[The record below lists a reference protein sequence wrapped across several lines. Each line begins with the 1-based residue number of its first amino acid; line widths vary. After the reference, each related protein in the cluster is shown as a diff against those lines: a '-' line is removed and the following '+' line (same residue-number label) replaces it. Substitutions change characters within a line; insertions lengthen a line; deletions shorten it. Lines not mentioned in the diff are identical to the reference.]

1 MDTKPRISYVK
12 NGKLKEEKF
21 TKLKEILLFNYE
33 SYLTSQSPQITNSY
47 SSIHIKNYN
56 FNKVTNIEQPFF
68 TKCKVLIFENCTF
81 EGNKLSITGI
91 RIVKLINP
99 KFKEKISIDLT
110 RCDDVEIILEEETK
124 DIELSIFN
132 VENLNLTANKN
143 LTKIFIST
151 FCDMLH
157 IKNFY
162 GTLLSD
168 SIPTVQN
175 LKILLEDSS
184 VKINEQS
191 EQKEKLIESLEKVT
205 LINSNIESEFELN
218 FQLLSKLILESSYIK
233 APIINFNILEEL
245 IFKEK
250 EETILDTTSY
260 IEVKDYINVNRNL
273 IKNLSKEENLIL
285 TNSSFQNDLN
295 IKRQELLFI
304 LKELSN
310 IINNNLEEEKN
321 KEKQKLFKQ
330 IEQNLDKR
338 LTKKLSLER
347 VDKYIK

>member
-1 MDTKPRISYVK
+1 
-12 NGKLKEEKF
+12 
-21 TKLKEILLFNYE
+21 
-33 SYLTSQSPQITNSY
+33 
-47 SSIHIKNYN
+47 
-56 FNKVTNIEQPFF
+56 
-68 TKCKVLIFENCTF
+68 
-81 EGNKLSITGI
+81 
-91 RIVKLINP
+91 
-99 KFKEKISIDLT
+99 
-110 RCDDVEIILEEETK
+110 
-124 DIELSIFN
+124 
-132 VENLNLTANKN
+132 
-143 LTKIFIST
+143 
-151 FCDMLH
+151 MLH

-191 EQKEKLIESLEKVT
+191 EQTEKLIESLEKVT

-250 EETILDTTSY
+250 EETILHTTSY

-321 KEKQKLFKQ
+321 KEKQKLLKQ

-347 VDKYIK
+347 VDKYIE